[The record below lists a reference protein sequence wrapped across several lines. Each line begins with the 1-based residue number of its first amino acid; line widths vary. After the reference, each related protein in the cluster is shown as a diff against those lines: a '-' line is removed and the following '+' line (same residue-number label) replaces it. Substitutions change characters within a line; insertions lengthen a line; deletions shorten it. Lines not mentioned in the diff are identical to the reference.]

1 MAESARRQRRLILD
15 TIVLG
20 IGGAVS
26 AQVFMLLLRLANTL
40 FLKDIAGYVPPTLQG
55 EGGHLQQTIGPHGLW
70 LVPLSTTLGGL
81 IVGLLSWWLAPEI
94 EGHGTDTAVRAFHR
108 FSGQLRARVA
118 PIKAVASAITIGSG
132 GAAGREGP
140 IALVAAG
147 IGSWYASVTKC
158 NDQER
163 RLFLLVG
170 MAAGLAAIF
179 RSPVGTA
186 IFAIEVLYGAMEF
199 ESDALL
205 YTLLGSIVAY
215 AVNGLFGTG
224 WRPLFD
230 VPGQLRLS
238 SPYAN
243 TWFVVLGIAAGVM
256 APLLPNVFYGIRDF
270 FRKLRIPAYLKP
282 TLGGLGMGLLALAV
296 PEVLGGGYGW
306 IQLAINGQLALAT
319 LIALSL
325 AKILALSLSVSSGGS
340 GGVFAPSLF
349 VGAMLGGFWAALLGQ
364 PPAPFV
370 VVGMA
375 AVFAGAARVPIA
387 TLLMVTEMTGGYQ
400 LLVPAALAGLL
411 SYLVSTTLTR
421 RLPYKSLYEAQV
433 RNRWDSPAHH
443 TEHLNIALRIL
454 RERRQLDPSAVENL
468 DLLSLLRSGIPVE
481 LPENRRLVIAVLRPD
496 SPYANGKLGP
506 DGGRLEDGEAQIVT
520 IIRGEHMMAA
530 RPGVELKGGDRLILL
545 ATAGALE
552 RLKPSLDKW

>member
-1 MAESARRQRRLILD
+1 MAQPARRQRRLIFD
-15 TIVLG
+15 TIILG
-20 IGGAVS
+20 IGGALA
-26 AQVFMLLLRLANTL
+26 AQVFMWLLRLANHL
-40 FLKDIAGYVPPTLQG
+40 FLLDIAGYVPPTLRG
-55 EGGHLQQTIGPHGLW
+55 EGGTLQQTIGPHGLW

-81 IVGLLSWWLAPEI
+81 IVGLMSWRLAPEI

-108 FSGQLRARVA
+108 ANGLLRARVA
-118 PIKAVASAITIGSG
+118 PIKALASAITIGSG

-147 IGSWYASVTKC
+147 IGSWYAGINKC
-158 NDQER
+158 SDQDR
-163 RLFLLVG
+163 RLFLLIG
-170 MAAGLAAIF
+170 MAAGLAAVF

-186 IFAIEVLYGAMEF
+186 IFAIEVLYGGMEF

-205 YTLLGSIVAY
+205 YALLASIVAY
-215 AVNGLFGTG
+215 ALNGFFVS
-224 WRPLFD
+224 WKPLFE
-230 VPGQLRLS
+230 VPATLGLG

-243 TWFVVLGIAAGVM
+243 GWFIVLGIAAGLM
-256 APLLPNVFYGIRDF
+256 APVLPNVFYGIRDAF
-270 FRKLRIPAYLKP
+270 HKLPVPPYLKP
-282 TLGGLGMGLLALAV
+282 ALGGLAVGLLGLAV
-296 PEVLGGGYGW
+296 PQVLGGGYGW
-306 IQLAINGQLALAT
+306 IQLAIDGRLT
-319 LIALSL
+319 LDLLILLSL

-349 VGAMLGGFWAALLGQ
+349 VGAMLGGFWAALLHQ

-400 LLVPAALAGLL
+400 LLVPAALAVLL

-421 RLPYKSLYEAQV
+421 RLQYKSLYEAQV

-454 RERRQLDPSAVENL
+454 RERRQLDPSAVGNL
-468 DLLSLLRSGIPVE
+468 DLLSLLRSGVPVE

-496 SPYANGKLGP
+496 SAYANTKLGP
-506 DGGRLEDGEAQIVT
+506 EGGRLEEGGAQIVT
-520 IIRGEHMMAA
+520 IIRGEHMLAA
-530 RPGVELKGGDRLILL
+530 RPGLELKGGDRMLL
-545 ATAGALE
+545 LTTADALE
-552 RLKPSLDKW
+552 RLKPNLDKW